1 MDDRQLTLQIING
14 DVKAF
19 RQLFEQYQHLV
30 FNICFRM
37 TGNREDAEDAAQDVF
52 LKIFHQ
58 IGNFRGEAKLSS
70 WIYRLTV
77 NTCLKTARRKKL
89 EYWFSL
95 DFFFQEQ
102 EEPARENLP
111 DEQIESSETEILVQR
126 AIQQL
131 PPRQKT
137 ALILQRYENLS
148 AEEIARIME
157 TSLSAVEALLHRARE
172 NLTEKLLPFKKQ
184 LQ

>member
-1 MDDRQLTLQIING
+1 MDDRKLALQMLNG
-14 DVKAF
+14 DANAF

-37 TGNREDAEDAAQDVF
+37 TGKREDAEDITQDVF
-52 LKIFHQ
+52 IKIFHG

-77 NTCLKTARRKKL
+77 NTCLKKVRRKKL
-89 EYWFSL
+89 ESWISL
-95 DFFFQEQ
+95 DFLFPDS
-102 EEPARENLP
+102 EEPTREILP
-111 DEQIESSETEILVQR
+111 DQQIENSETETLVQR

-131 PPRQKT
+131 PAQQKT

-148 AEEIARIME
+148 IEEIARVLEI
-157 TSLSAVEALLHRARE
+157 SLSAVDALLHRARE
-172 NLTEKLLPFKKQ
+172 NLTQKLLPFKKQ